1 MSVIKNMHRYYKIK
15 ISGLYFLIAILALTG
30 CRQADRAEDKIAAIE
45 LDLKLTRFDREFA
58 DAAPEDLP
66 GLKEKYPFLF
76 PSQYPDS
83 LWIRKMQDTLQIELM
98 EEVGRAFPNLNQVE
112 TDLEELMKHIVYYFP
127 RTRAPEVITLTSEVD
142 YKNRVILADSLLLI
156 GLDNYLGADHRY
168 YAGMDRYIAQD
179 LDPKFLTSDVA
190 SAYAHKLVEYPANRN
205 FLARMIYYGK
215 ILFLK
220 DKWMPASTDGEKIH
234 YSEEQLAWAEAN
246 EEEIWR
252 YFIEKEVLY
261 STDQELG
268 PRFLEPAPFSKFR
281 LELDNESP
289 GRLGRY
295 VGWKIVRSFMENNKI
310 RLQEMIALPAEEIFK
325 NSKYKPNK

>member
-1 MSVIKNMHRYYKIK
+1 MHRFSKIK
-15 ISGLYFLIAILALTG
+15 AGALYILLAIMVLSA
-30 CRQADRAEDKIAAIE
+30 CRQTNSAEEKIMAME
-45 LDLKLTRFDREFA
+45 LDLKLSRFDREFA
-58 DAAPEDLP
+58 KAGPEDLP
-66 GLKEKYPFLF
+66 GLKGQFPFLF

-83 LWIRKMQDTLQIELM
+83 LWILKMQDSLQIELM
-98 EEVGRAFPNLNQVE
+98 EEVGNAFPDLSQIE
-112 TDLEELMKHIVYYFP
+112 ADLEGLIKHIVYYFP
-127 RTRAPEVITLTSEVD
+127 RTRVPGVITLTSEVD

-168 YAGMDRYIAQD
+168 YAGIERYIAQD
-179 LDPKFLTSDVA
+179 LDPKFLISDVA

-220 DKWMPASTDGEKIH
+220 DRWMPAATDAEKIH

-252 YFIEKEVLY
+252 YFIEKELLY
-261 STDQELG
+261 STDQGLG

-281 LELDNESP
+281 LELDSDSP

-295 VGWKIVRSFMENNKI
+295 IGWEIVRAFMDNNNI
-310 RLQEMIALPAEEIFK
+310 GLQEMIGLPEEEIFK
-325 NSKYKPNK
+325 NSGYKPNK